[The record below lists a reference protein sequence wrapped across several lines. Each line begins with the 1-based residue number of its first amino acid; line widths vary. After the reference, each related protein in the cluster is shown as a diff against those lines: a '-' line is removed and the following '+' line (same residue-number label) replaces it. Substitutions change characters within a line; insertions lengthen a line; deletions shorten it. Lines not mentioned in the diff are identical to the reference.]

1 MSSLEATGYLN
12 RGKVVPKI
20 DRSLVL
26 LRVVGHTLI
35 YQVSLDKIIMKKSL
49 NRNKINKLKNL

>member
-35 YQVSLDKIIMKKSL
+35 YQVSLDKIIMKK
-49 NRNKINKLKNL
+49 